1 MYRIKHMIAQVC
13 TVFCIVYITKPIST
27 LRCTVSCMLLNLS
40 IVVKGGQNVGLYG
53 FFYFNQKIVRI
64 VRNVRIMSQI
74 VRIFRIFSPENIIFF
89 DFDLIKS

>member
-1 MYRIKHMIAQVC
+1 MIAQVC

-40 IVVKGGQNVGLYG
+40 IVVKGGQNVGLYR

-74 VRIFRIFSPENIIFF
+74 VRIFRIFSPVNIIFF

>member
-1 MYRIKHMIAQVC
+1 MIAQVC

>member
-1 MYRIKHMIAQVC
+1 MIAQVC
-13 TVFCIVYITKPIST
+13 TVFCIVYIT
-27 LRCTVSCMLLNLS
+27 LVCTVSCIILNLS

-74 VRIFRIFSPENIIFF
+74 VLIFRIFSPENIIFF